1 MDERIKVTNENLK
14 ALDKKLGEIQKK
26 RKKSQAELE
35 SYRLREREIA
45 DKIEEDAKELEKMAS
60 KQTVLQVNKHLRTLS
75 KKALGFRGS
84 TI

>member
-1 MDERIKVTNENLK
+1 MTNENLK

-26 RKKSQAELE
+26 RKKAQAELE

-60 KQTVLQVNKHLRTLS
+60 KQTVLQVIKHFRIAIIKRILDRHKENNNKLY
-75 KKALGFRGS
+75 
-84 TI
+84 